1 MNIIEFIEDPRL
13 ENNVAHEKISDKL
26 DTLE

>member
-13 ENNVAHEKISDKL
+13 ENNAAHEKIFDKL
-26 DTLE
+26 DALK